1 MNTTSSVSKP
11 AVPDG
16 SPTARARNGRE
27 DVSPSSSSLQYSLE
41 PKSGRVRI
49 ILADSEAIFRVGMAR
64 IFSGEGDLDVV
75 AQTDNLP
82 QTLSVVAETAA
93 DVILFEAGLS
103 PTPAEAVSEVAR
115 RALPATKLIL
125 VTQPAGEQET
135 VDYLRRGV
143 RGILTRTVSPELLVR
158 CVRKVAAGE
167 TWLDK
172 QGVNWVIQ
180 AYRSQ
185 ALQGNA
191 PKQQLR
197 LSEKEML
204 IISGVTQGLKNK
216 DIAREVGTT
225 EQVVKNYLRK
235 IYDKLQ
241 ITDRLELALY
251 SMHHRLLDGY
261 IPRPAREKRQR
272 IAGSEEAAEI
282 AQAAMVTASAG
293 SPVSSPSSQPKQ
305 QKHDSNSNDH

>member
-1 MNTTSSVSKP
+1 MNTTSNVSKP
-11 AVPDG
+11 GLGGDSPDH
-16 SPTARARNGRE
+16 RRRD
-27 DVSPSSSSLQYSLE
+27 DVEMGAP
-41 PKSGRVRI
+41 PIPVRI

-64 IFSGEGDLDVV
+64 IFSSESDLRVV
-75 AQTDNLP
+75 AQTDNLS
-82 QTLSVVAETAA
+82 QTISVVAETAA

-103 PTPAEAVSEVAR
+103 PTPAEAISEVGR
-115 RALPATKLIL
+115 RALPGAKLIL
-125 VTQPAGEQET
+125 VTQRAGEQET

-143 RGILTRTVSPELLVR
+143 RGILTRAVSPDLLVR

-172 QGVNWVIQ
+172 QGVNWVIE

-185 ALQGNA
+185 ALQSAA

-241 ITDRLELALY
+241 VADRLELALY

-261 IPRPAREKRQR
+261 VAPPARQDMGGAR
-272 IAGSEEAAEI
+272 AATEI
-282 AQAAMVTASAG
+282 TQAARASAVAG
-293 SPVSSPSSQPKQ
+293 DRATSHQPERS
-305 QKHDSNSNDH
+305 KHDSTSTDR

>member
-1 MNTTSSVSKP
+1 M
-11 AVPDG
+11 
-16 SPTARARNGRE
+16 
-27 DVSPSSSSLQYSLE
+27 
-41 PKSGRVRI
+41 
-49 ILADSEAIFRVGMAR
+49 
-64 IFSGEGDLDVV
+64 
-75 AQTDNLP
+75 
-82 QTLSVVAETAA
+82 
-93 DVILFEAGLS
+93 ILFEAGLS

-115 RALPATKLIL
+115 RALPGAKLIL
-125 VTQPAGEQET
+125 VTQRAGEQET

-143 RGILTRTVSPELLVR
+143 RGILTRAVSPDLLVR

-172 QGVNWVIQ
+172 QGVNWVIE

-185 ALQGNA
+185 ALQGSA

-241 ITDRLELALY
+241 VADRLELALY

-261 IPRPAREKRQR
+261 IPRPGSGAAAAGCGPRRSRRDRSSDGHGGCGSLFRQQWKSVPNPNRNGVIPIRTIARTGHCNAPPWLR
-272 IAGSEEAAEI
+272 
-282 AQAAMVTASAG
+282 AM
-293 SPVSSPSSQPKQ
+293 
-305 QKHDSNSNDH
+305 HRL

>member
-1 MNTTSSVSKP
+1 MNTTSNESRQQGGKIVSR
-11 AVPDG
+11 AHDG
-16 SPTARARNGRE
+16 GG
-27 DVSPSSSSLQYSLE
+27 DVSTSSSRRFSPE
-41 PKSGRVRI
+41 PESGRIRI
-49 ILADSEAIFRVGMAR
+49 ILADSEAIFRVGIAR
-64 IFSGEGDLDVV
+64 IFSGESDLEVV

-82 QTLSVVAETAA
+82 QTLSVVAETPA

-103 PTPAEAVSEVAR
+103 PVPAEAISEVAA
-115 RALPATKLIL
+115 RALPGAKLIL
-125 VTQPAGEQET
+125 VTQRAGEQET

-143 RGILTRTVSPELLVR
+143 RGILTRAVSPDLLVR

-185 ALQGNA
+185 ALQGAA

-241 ITDRLELALY
+241 VTDRLELALY

-261 IPRPAREKRQR
+261 IPRPVRAERHSGEPPAETAETPQAT
-272 IAGSEEAAEI
+272 IAG
-282 AQAAMVTASAG
+282 T
-293 SPVSSPSSQPKQ
+293 SSDNQLTSQNTQPS
-305 QKHDSNSNDH
+305 KHDSTRSDH

>member
-1 MNTTSSVSKP
+1 MNTTSNVSKYAAQSAG
-11 AVPDG
+11 AVRGHDG
-16 SPTARARNGRE
+16 SE
-27 DVSPSSSSLQYSLE
+27 QISHLSSSRQYSVE
-41 PKSGRVRI
+41 PESGQVRI

-64 IFSGEGDLDVV
+64 ILSGESDLDVV
-75 AQTDNLP
+75 AQTDTLP
-82 QTLSVVAETAA
+82 QTISVVAETPA

-115 RALPATKLIL
+115 RALPGAKLIL
-125 VTQPAGEQET
+125 VTQRAGEQET

-143 RGILTRTVSPELLVR
+143 RGILTRAVSPDLLVR

-172 QGVNWVIQ
+172 QGVNWVIE

-185 ALQGNA
+185 ALQGTA

-241 ITDRLELALY
+241 VTDRLELALY

-261 IPRPAREKRQR
+261 VPRPARNGRHGVEALGETAETPQR
-272 IAGSEEAAEI
+272 AILPATPGND
-282 AQAAMVTASAG
+282 
-293 SPVSSPSSQPKQ
+293 SPSDPREQ
-305 QKHDSNSNDH
+305 QKQDSNSNDR